1 MPNRLSG
8 RFPASQ
14 IWRQHVC
21 LHTRVHPLAHTQA
34 HVLVHTLTHP
44 HANTCT
50 HTHSGVALVRIFI
63 LGAKPL
69 QSWLTL
75 WDLMDCS
82 LTGSSVHGILPW
94 ILEYSKNTS
103 CHFLFQGIFPTQG
116 SNLSLLQLLQC
127 RWILCHWAT
136 RDALIL
142 GTHVYWSIYHM
153 KDKIPPLQHTY
164 IRNKQYLK
172 PQFCTNWSN
181 TVWGNVVP

>member
-75 WDLMDCS
+75 WDLMNCS
-82 LTGSSVHGILPW
+82 PTGSSVHGILPW
-94 ILEYSKNTS
+94 ILEYSKNTPV
-103 CHFLFQGIFPTQG
+103 FLPFPLSGNLPNPGIEPESPAAPAVQVD
-116 SNLSLLQLLQC
+116 SLSLSYQGC
-127 RWILCHWAT
+127 PHSWYPRILEYLPYERQDPSFTAHIHKKQT
-136 RDALIL
+136 
-142 GTHVYWSIYHM
+142 
-153 KDKIPPLQHTY
+153 IP
-164 IRNKQYLK
+164 
-172 PQFCTNWSN
+172 
-181 TVWGNVVP
+181 